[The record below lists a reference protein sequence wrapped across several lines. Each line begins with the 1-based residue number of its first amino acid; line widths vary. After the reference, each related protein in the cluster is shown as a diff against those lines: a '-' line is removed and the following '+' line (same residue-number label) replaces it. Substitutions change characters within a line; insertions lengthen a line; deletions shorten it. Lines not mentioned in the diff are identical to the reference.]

1 MFHLATPETLQLAH
15 WPCRYVRYACG
26 RYVGGQYYVG
36 YLAGKSIRVQ
46 RFVGVDKVATRAM
59 EMILKH
65 GMDRGE
71 EWTEG
76 KESE

>member
-1 MFHLATPETLQLAH
+1 M
-15 WPCRYVRYACG
+15 
-26 RYVGGQYYVG
+26 G